1 MNRFATLRASRKG
14 RVALGLCAAVAS
26 LTLFGSATPAIAV
39 TAPAPGPA
47 TSTTGGG
54 TTLVEVG
61 CAPNAITVKL
71 AGPGAKGEKTV
82 DNPQC
87 KGIAA
92 AIVGTWVSKDC
103 ETPPASPDLTQR
115 RTYVFGGHGSKQHPS
130 ALGVPAVITYDVYA
144 GAGCNENAK
153 LFTVTTTG
161 NAAFVG
167 PSATVPGASNVLF
180 TFKSRAL
187 TPTTAGIAV
196 VQGACPQYHWAA
208 GVNVDLTTDGCG
220 TIVQGNNEC
229 PVEYDLAAIISG
241 VAYFGDRSHPLC
253 TAATRPTKLAEWG
266 VVKEHVRAL

>member
-1 MNRFATLRASRKG
+1 MNGFSTLRASRKG
-14 RVALGLCAAVAS
+14 RVALGLGAVVAGLTIFGGAAPATAAS
-26 LTLFGSATPAIAV
+26 
-39 TAPAPGPA
+39 APAPGPA
-47 TSTTGGG
+47 ASATGGG

-61 CAPNAITVKL
+61 LRP
-71 AGPGAKGEKTV
+71 E
-82 DNPQC
+82 

-103 ETPPASPDLTQR
+103 ETPPTSPDLTQR
-115 RTYVFGGHGSKQHPS
+115 RTYVFGGHGIKQHPS

-153 LFTVTTTG
+153 LFTITTQG

-187 TPTTAGIAV
+187 TPTTAGIALA
-196 VQGACPQYHWAA
+196 QSACPQYHWAA

-253 TAATRPTKLAEWG
+253 TEATRPTKLAEWG
-266 VVKEHVRAL
+266 VVKKHRTAL

>member
-1 MNRFATLRASRKG
+1 M
-14 RVALGLCAAVAS
+14 
-26 LTLFGSATPAIAV
+26 
-39 TAPAPGPA
+39 
-47 TSTTGGG
+47 
-54 TTLVEVG
+54 
-61 CAPNAITVKL
+61 
-71 AGPGAKGEKTV
+71 
-82 DNPQC
+82 
-87 KGIAA
+87 
-92 AIVGTWVSKDC
+92 SKDC
-103 ETPPASPDLTQR
+103 ETPPTSPDLTQR
-115 RTYVFGGHGSKQHPS
+115 RTYVFGSHGIKQHPS

-196 VQGACPQYHWAA
+196 VQSACPQYHWAA

-229 PVEYDLAAIISG
+229 HVEYDLAAIISG

-253 TAATRPTKLAEWG
+253 TEATRPTKLAEWG
-266 VVKEHVRAL
+266 VVKKHRTAL